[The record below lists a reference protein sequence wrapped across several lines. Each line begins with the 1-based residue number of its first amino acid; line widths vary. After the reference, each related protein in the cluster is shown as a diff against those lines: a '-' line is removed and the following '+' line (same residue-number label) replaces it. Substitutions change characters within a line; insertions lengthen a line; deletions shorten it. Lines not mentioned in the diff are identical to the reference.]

1 MKNIILLSLLC
12 FHWTFQTSDIVG
24 KWSFAKYESPTKF
37 DEQTKAALNNAFSK
51 FSLEF
56 RNDGTYDF
64 NKVRKKETGTWK
76 ATGEVLTT
84 TTSNGV
90 TEEIKFLQKHKDTL
104 RLEIEEGD
112 YMVFYRSE

>member
-12 FHWTFQTSDIVG
+12 FHWPFQTADLVG
-24 KWSFAKYESPTKF
+24 KWSYAKYESSTKLD
-37 DEQTKAALNNAFSK
+37 DETKAGLNSAFSK
-51 FSLEF
+51 FSFEF
-56 RNDGTYDF
+56 RKDGTYDF

-76 ATGEVLTT
+76 ATSDLLTT

-90 TEEIKFLQKHKDTL
+90 TDEIKFIQKHKDTL
-104 RLEIEEGD
+104 RLEIEKGD